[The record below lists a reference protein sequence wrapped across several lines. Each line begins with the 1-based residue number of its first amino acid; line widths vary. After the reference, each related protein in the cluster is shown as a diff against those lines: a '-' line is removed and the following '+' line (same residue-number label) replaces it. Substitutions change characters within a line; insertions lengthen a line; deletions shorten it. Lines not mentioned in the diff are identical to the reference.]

1 VEVVLDCRGGMEC
14 RVVRCIVYFLLQRI
28 ESSYGSGRRGGGTY
42 KMVALC
48 RSKDI
53 DSVEGEGTVCV

>member
-1 VEVVLDCRGGMEC
+1 MEV
-14 RVVRCIVYFLLQRI
+14 
-28 ESSYGSGRRGGGTY
+28 GGGTY